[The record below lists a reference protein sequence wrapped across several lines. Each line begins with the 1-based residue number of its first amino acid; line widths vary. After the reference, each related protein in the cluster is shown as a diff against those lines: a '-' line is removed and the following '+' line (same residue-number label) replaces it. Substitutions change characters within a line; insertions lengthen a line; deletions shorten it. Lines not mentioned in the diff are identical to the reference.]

1 MSYIPPSLEKV
12 IDEFSKFPG
21 IGKKTAQRLGI
32 HVLKTNKEDIFNLSQ
47 ALIDVKNKIKTCE
60 KCHNISEISPC
71 ALCLDPKRD
80 NSIIC
85 VVEDSSDILLIEKTG
100 YCGLYHVLGGTLSPL
115 DGIGP
120 DHLYINDLIDKSTE
134 FNEVIIS
141 TNASVDGD
149 ATALY
154 IQKILSEK
162 DIKISRLAR
171 GLPVGSQLEY
181 VDEVTLSNAIENRT
195 DFND

>member
-1 MSYIPPSLEKV
+1 MQYPESLERLSL
-12 IDEFSKFPG
+12 ELSRLPG

-32 HVLKTNKEDIFNLSQ
+32 HVLKSNKEDIFSFAQ
-47 ALIDVKNKIKTCE
+47 SLIDVKNKIKTCNL
-60 KCHNISEISPC
+60 CHNISESSPC
-71 ALCLDPKRD
+71 ELCVDPRRD
-80 NSIIC
+80 NSLLC
-85 VVEDSSDILLIEKTG
+85 VVEDSSDIMLIEKTG
-100 YCGLYHVLGGTLSPL
+100 YRGLYHVLGGTLSPL

-120 DHLYINDLIDKSTE
+120 DHIFIDDLIDKSKD
-134 FNEVIIS
+134 FKEVIIS
-141 TNASVDGD
+141 TNSSLDGD

-154 IQKILSEK
+154 IQKILSDH

-181 VDEVTLSNAIENRT
+181 IDEATLTNAIENRT